1 MNQGDVRG
9 LRKEDMR
16 KQVVLLTVLMTIGSL
31 GATACGASA
40 PATEAPAA
48 PTVAPAS
55 TPEPAT
61 ATESPAATEEPAAP
75 EPPFDGAALLQ
86 ERCTVCHD
94 LGRVEAAN
102 KTADEWRTT
111 IGRMIGKGAKIDD
124 AEKEALIEFLAGS

>member
-1 MNQGDVRG
+1 
-9 LRKEDMR
+9 MR

-48 PTVAPAS
+48 PTVASAS

-61 ATESPAATEEPAAP
+61 ATESPAATPVPSTATEEPAAP

-124 AEKEALIEFLAGS
+124 AEKETLIEFLAGS